1 MGLVNDIIQVEKG
14 KLTPGK
20 NESEFEAYK
29 VVAHILMEK
38 HGTLLFQC

>member
-1 MGLVNDIIQVEKG
+1 MEIVNDVMQVEKG

-29 VVAHILMEK
+29 VVAS
-38 HGTLLFQC
+38 C